1 MSFSRKELIKQL
13 IKETK
18 PTSAKDVQET
28 LKDLFADTLKEMLEA
43 ELDDHLGYSKYDY
56 KNKNTTNSR
65 NGRNSKRVLSD
76 LGEFDLTVPRDREG
90 SFEPQV
96 VKKNQTDIS
105 GIEDQ
110 VIGMYAKG
118 MTTRDIAT
126 HLENIYG
133 FEASPTLISGITDK
147 ITPVAKEWQNRP
159 LEPVYPIIFMDAIH
173 YKVKQDNRVINKA
186 AYAVIGVNLDGIK
199 EVLGIWIGGNETSKY
214 WLLVLNELKNRGVND
229 ILIACVDGLNGFTEA
244 IKAIYPHT
252 EIQRCIIHQIRNSS
266 KYVSYKDLKEFNAD
280 LKLVYT
286 ATTEEAAL
294 AQLER
299 FEQKWGDKYLIAI
312 RSWKNNW
319 DELATFFKYPQE
331 IRKIIYTTNAMESY
345 NRQLRKVTKARS
357 IFPSDDALLKM
368 LYLATMDISKKWTQ
382 SIRGWAQILAQLSIF
397 FEGRIDNI
405 LF

>member
-1 MSFSRKELIKQL
+1 MSFSKKQLIKQL

-18 PTSAKDVQET
+18 PTSAKEVQET
-28 LKDLFADTLKEMLEA
+28 LKELFADTLKEMLEA

-56 KNKNTTNSR
+56 RNKNTTNSR
-65 NGRNSKRVLSD
+65 NGRTSKKVLSD
-76 LGEFDLTVPRDREG
+76 LGEFDLTVPRDRQG
-90 SFEPQV
+90 SFEPEV

-118 MTTRDIAT
+118 MTTRDIST
-126 HLENIYG
+126 HLKNIYG

-147 ITPVAKEWQNRP
+147 ITPIAKQWQNRP
-159 LEPVYPIIFMDAIH
+159 LESVYPIIFMDAIH
-173 YKVKQDNRVINKA
+173 YKVKQDNKIISKA
-186 AYAVIGVNLDGIK
+186 AYAVIGINLEGLK

-244 IKAIYPHT
+244 IKAIYPKT

-266 KYVSYKDLKEFNAD
+266 KYVSHKDLRQFNAD
-280 LKLVYT
+280 LKLIYT
-286 ATTEEAAL
+286 SATEEAAI
-294 AQLER
+294 AELER

-312 RSWKNNW
+312 RSWKANW
-319 DELATFFKYPQE
+319 DELATFFKYPPE

-345 NRQLRKVTKARS
+345 NRQLRKVTKTRS

-368 LYLATMDISKKWTQ
+368 LYLATVDISKKWTL
-382 SIRGWAQILAQLSIF
+382 SIREWAQILAQLSIYF
-397 FEGRIDNI
+397 DDRIDNLI
-405 LF
+405 F